1 MENKIGKTEY
11 EVDAQEMSECRK
23 IVKNLIN
30 FGISDKQKIQICYL
44 LSLELESRDAMN
56 MIIETVKK
64 IKELDENVKYSL
76 TEKHSSYNE
85 DDNQNKAKLLEL

>member
-11 EVDAQEMSECRK
+11 EIDAQEMLECRK

-30 FGISDKQKIQICYL
+30 FGISDKQKVQICYL
-44 LSLELESRDAMN
+44 ISLELESRDAMN
-56 MIIETVKK
+56 MMIETVNK

-76 TEKHSSYNE
+76 TEQHSSYNE